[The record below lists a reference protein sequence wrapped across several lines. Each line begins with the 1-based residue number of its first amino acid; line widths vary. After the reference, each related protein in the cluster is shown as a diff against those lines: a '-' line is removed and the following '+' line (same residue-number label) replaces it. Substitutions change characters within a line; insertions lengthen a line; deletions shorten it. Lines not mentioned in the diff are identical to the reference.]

1 MERAR
6 PIGSLLACCL
16 LTAAA
21 VALVP
26 AAPGIAAG
34 QAVPDA
40 RLTVADV
47 SVSPDTPVAGAP
59 VTADVTVGLSAGS
72 ASPVRVRRVVL
83 RSDDGDRR
91 AVARGVG
98 ALSPGDSV
106 SVPLTTTFDD
116 PGQKD
121 LSVVVV
127 GENESGDEVRIAR
140 PATVVVERGRPLV
153 EVRAGDAVAGVSGDV
168 GVRVANPTTEPLRDV
183 TVEVRTGDGS
193 VERRTLAALGAG
205 EARTVNASVRPAA
218 SGERSVTA
226 SVSYTTARGTRA
238 TTTADATVTVEPLRE
253 DVGVRVEPVR
263 GGGAES
269 DVGGGLRG
277 LVGADQGQAG
287 ATDGDGGDDPPD
299 RARVTVTNFGNGPVD
314 DAVLAARANGTTL
327 DRYAVGRLP
336 PGASESVVV
345 DLSAVRTGPVRFDA
359 TYDVVGRPG
368 SGSGSA
374 GAVYDYRPPS
384 GAVTVTG
391 VNVTVEGDRVWLT
404 GNAGNPG
411 RTAVSGVVLRV
422 GETEHVRPAYPQRD
436 YFVGTVEGSEFAP
449 FELTARVD
457 AANATAIPV
466 RVTYTVGGEQRVET
480 VRLPLERDREA
491 GGASVSGPSPPVV
504 AGLLIALGA
513 AGGLAFAFARR
524 R

>member
-299 RARVTVTNFGNGPVD
+299 RARVTVTNFGNGP
-314 DAVLAARANGTTL
+314 
-327 DRYAVGRLP
+327 GRLP

-374 GAVYDYRPPS
+374 GAVYNYRPPS